1 MSNRVLW
8 IVLLA
13 SLSLHGFCQGY
24 VNYDYLSSSS
34 LKDKEGNK
42 YGSGDL
48 QKIAGHYTI
57 PLSRKLNERNQPTAW
72 GMTLSASYSI
82 MNNKG
87 EAQNLNPDHVLN
99 TNLTVSHLR
108 PLSGRWSLLASL
120 GCGIY
125 AIPNEVRWQS
135 LLANGAFIF
144 AYRLRNNLSIGIGG
158 GVTNS
163 YGVPIVMPMGYL
175 NWQTNGRYEVTID
188 MANALKV
195 KVATQIASK
204 IRLELDALEM
214 DGMAAIMCMDGK
226 DKLYSSAMISSG
238 LIASYQVLGK
248 GYFYAGIGGVWMRS
262 SFITDRTLK
271 SFFKTLTEEK
281 NMAEYIFAPSLR
293 VSVGFRYGF

>member
-13 SLSLHGFCQGY
+13 SLSLRGFCQGY
-24 VNYDYLSSSS
+24 VNYDYLSWSS

-48 QKIAGHYTI
+48 QKISGRYAI

-108 PLSGRWSLLASL
+108 PLSERWSLLASL

-125 AIPNEVRWQS
+125 AVPDEVRWQS

-175 NWQTNGRYEVTID
+175 NWQTNGRYEITID
-188 MANALKV
+188 MADVLKV

-204 IRLELDALEM
+204 IRVELNALEM
-214 DGMAAIMCMDGK
+214 DGMAAVMYMDGK

-238 LIASYQVLGK
+238 LSTSYRVLGK
-248 GYFYAGIGGVWMRS
+248 ANFYAGIGSVWMRS
-262 SFITDRTLK
+262 SFITERTLK

-281 NMAEYIFAPSLR
+281 NMAESIFAPSFR

>member
-8 IVLLA
+8 LVLLA
-13 SLSLHGFCQGY
+13 SLSLRGFCQGY
-24 VNYDYLSSSS
+24 VNYDYLSSSF

-48 QKIAGHYTI
+48 QKISGCYTI
-57 PLSRKLNERNQPTAW
+57 PLSRKLNKRNQPTAW

-108 PLSGRWSLLASL
+108 PISERWGLLASL

-125 AIPNEVRWQS
+125 AVPDEVRWQS
-135 LLANGAFIF
+135 LLANGTFIF
-144 AYRLRNNLSIGIGG
+144 IYRLRNNLSIGIGG

-175 NWQTNGRYEVTID
+175 NWQTNGRYEVNID

-204 IRLELDALEM
+204 IRLELNALEM
-214 DGMAAIMCMDGK
+214 DGMAAVMCMEGK

-238 LIASYQVLGK
+238 LIASYRVLGK
-248 GYFYAGIGGVWMRS
+248 ANFYAGIGGVWMRS

-281 NMAEYIFAPSLR
+281 NMAEYIFAPSFR
-293 VSVGFRYGF
+293 VSVGFQYGF